1 MDTNQETGV
10 SVADVA
16 DLLDDNT
23 EQNVEEL
30 EQAAGAEEVAQG
42 DEPEGQVE
50 GEGEDESEDVEFEGK
65 AYKVPKEI
73 KLALLRQSDYTQKT
87 QEVAE
92 QRKAVEQLTQVVE
105 QRQRVML
112 QTFDKAVELREIKNR
127 LSQYEQI
134 DWQSLAANDPTKAT
148 QLHIAYQQL
157 QREAQNKNGELQQV
171 SNQLQQLTETQRQQ
185 KLADGTQYLK
195 THIPDFSEK
204 TAAEIASVAT
214 KHYGITPAELKAISE
229 DNPDARFV
237 HVLHD
242 AMKWRALQAAKPQ
255 AMQKVTQAPKV
266 IKPAATPPKQR
277 TNLAALDRLKKN
289 GRIEDLATF
298 L

>member
-30 EQAAGAEEVAQG
+30 EQEAGAEEVAEG
-42 DEPEGQVE
+42 DETEGQAD
-50 GEGEDESEDVEFEGK
+50 GEGEDESEEVEFEGK

-134 DWQSLAANDPTKAT
+134 DWQSLAATDPTQAT

-204 TAAEIASVAT
+204 TAADIASVAT

-277 TNLAALDRLKKN
+277 TNLAALDRLKKG
-289 GRIEDLATF
+289 GRVEDLAAF

>member
-16 DLLDDNT
+16 DLLEDET
-23 EQNVEEL
+23 EQPEQEL
-30 EQAAGAEEVAQG
+30 EQEGAEEVAQS
-42 DEPEGQVE
+42 DETEEQPE
-50 GEGEDESEDVEFEGK
+50 GEGEEEGEEVEFEGK

-92 QRKAVEQLTQVVE
+92 QRKAVEQLGQVLE

-134 DWQSLAANDPTKAT
+134 DWQSLAANDPSQAT

-171 SNQLQQLTETQRQQ
+171 SNQLQQLTEAQRQQ
-185 KLADGTQYLK
+185 KLTDGTQYLK

-266 IKPAATPPKQR
+266 IKPAATPPKR
-277 TNLAALDRLKKN
+277 NNLAALDRLQKN
-289 GRIEDLATF
+289 GRVEDLAAF

>member
-30 EQAAGAEEVAQG
+30 EQEAGTEEVAEG
-42 DEPEGQVE
+42 DETEGQAE
-50 GEGEDESEDVEFEGK
+50 GEGEDESEEVEFEGK

-134 DWQSLAANDPTKAT
+134 DWQSLAATDPTQAT

-157 QREAQNKNGELQQV
+157 QREAQKTNGDLQQV

-204 TAAEIASVAT
+204 TAADIASVAT

-277 TNLAALDRLKKN
+277 TNLAALDRLKKG
-289 GRIEDLATF
+289 GRVEDLAAF

>member
-16 DLLDDNT
+16 DLLDDET
-23 EQNVEEL
+23 EQAVEGL
-30 EQAAGAEEVAQG
+30 EQEGAEEVAQG
-42 DEPEGQVE
+42 DETDEQTE
-50 GEGEDESEDVEFEGK
+50 GEGADEAEEVEFEGK

-92 QRKAVEQLTQVVE
+92 QRKNVEQLAQVVE

-134 DWQSLAANDPTKAT
+134 DWQSLAANDPTQAT

-171 SNQLQQLTETQRQQ
+171 GNQLQQLTETQRQQ

-195 THIPDFSEK
+195 THLPDFSEK
-204 TAAEIASVAT
+204 TANEIASVAT
-214 KHYGITPAELKAISE
+214 KHYGITPDELKAISI

-277 TNLAALDRLKKN
+277 NNLAALDRLKKG
-289 GRIEDLATF
+289 GRIEDFAAF

>member
-30 EQAAGAEEVAQG
+30 EQEAGTEEVAQG
-42 DEPEGQVE
+42 DETEGEADGE
-50 GEGEDESEDVEFEGK
+50 GEGESEEVEFEGK

-73 KLALLRQSDYTQKT
+73 KLALLRQADYTQKT

-92 QRKAVEQLTQVVE
+92 QRKNVEQLTQVVE

-134 DWQSLAANDPTKAT
+134 DWQSLAASDPTQAT

-185 KLADGTQYLK
+185 KLVDGEQYLK
-195 THIPDFSEK
+195 THIPDFSVK
-204 TAAEIASVAT
+204 TAQEIASVAT

-277 TNLAALDRLKKN
+277 NNLAALDRLKKN
-289 GRIEDLATF
+289 GRVEDLAAF

>member
-23 EQNVEEL
+23 EKNVEEL

-42 DEPEGQVE
+42 DEPEVQGE

-112 QTFDKAVELREIKNR
+112 QTFEKAVELREIKNR

-134 DWQSLAANDPTKAT
+134 DWQSLAATDPTQAT

-157 QREAQNKNGELQQV
+157 QREAQKTNGDLQQV

-204 TAAEIASVAT
+204 TAADIASVAT

-277 TNLAALDRLKKN
+277 TNLAALDRLKKG
-289 GRIEDLATF
+289 GRVEDLAAF

>member
-16 DLLDDNT
+16 DLLDD
-23 EQNVEEL
+23 EPKQADEEL
-30 EQAAGAEEVAQG
+30 EHEAGSEEVAES
-42 DEPEGQVE
+42 DETEEQAAS
-50 GEGEDESEDVEFEGK
+50 EGEDEPEEVEFEGK

-73 KLALLRQSDYTQKT
+73 KLALLRQADYTQKT

-92 QRKAVEQLTQVVE
+92 QRKSVEQLAQTVE

-112 QTFDKAVELREIKNR
+112 QTFDKAVELKEIRNR

-134 DWQSLAANDPTKAT
+134 DWQSLAANDPTQAT

-157 QREAQNKNGELQQV
+157 QREAQNKNGELQQA
-171 SNQLQQLTETQRQQ
+171 SSQLQQLTEQERQH
-185 KLADGTQYLK
+185 KLEEGEKYLK
-195 THIPDFSEK
+195 QQIPDFNAK
-204 TAAEIASVAT
+204 TAQEIASVAT
-214 KHYGITPAELKAISE
+214 KVYGITPAELKAISL
-229 DNPDARFV
+229 DNPDPRFV

-242 AMKWRALQAAKPQ
+242 AMKWRSLQAAKPK
-255 AMQKVTQAPKV
+255 AMQKVVEAPRA
-266 IKPAATPPKQR
+266 IKPAATPPKR
-277 TNLAALDRLKKN
+277 TNQAAFDRLKKT
-289 GRIEDLATF
+289 GRVEDLAAF

>member
-30 EQAAGAEEVAQG
+30 EQAAGTEEVAQG

-112 QTFDKAVELREIKNR
+112 QTFEKAVELREIKNR

-134 DWQSLAANDPTKAT
+134 DWQSLAATDPTQAT

-242 AMKWRALQAAKPQ
+242 AMKWRALQAARPQ

-277 TNLAALDRLKKN
+277 TNLAALDRLKKG
-289 GRIEDLATF
+289 GRVEDLAAF

>member
-30 EQAAGAEEVAQG
+30 EQEAGTEEVAQG
-42 DEPEGQVE
+42 DETEGQAE
-50 GEGEDESEDVEFEGK
+50 GEGEDESEEVEFEGK

-134 DWQSLAANDPTKAT
+134 DWQSLAANDPTQAT

-171 SNQLQQLTETQRQQ
+171 SNQLQQLTEAQRQQ
-185 KLADGTQYLK
+185 KLADGEQYLK
-195 THIPDFSEK
+195 THIPDFSAK

-277 TNLAALDRLKKN
+277 NNLAALDRLKKN
-289 GRIEDLATF
+289 GRVEDLAAF